1 MERVND
7 WRRASGAQ
15 PSAVLQNAIKACERR
30 LQQVIIPQIRVHA
43 QIRGGVDGI
52 CERAAPAE
60 GVCVLETAQ
69 FHTCL
74 ILSEL
79 TVKDLWRRRLV
90 VDVRRKL
97 GATGRRTQDAAR

>member
-1 MERVND
+1 M
-7 WRRASGAQ
+7 
-15 PSAVLQNAIKACERR
+15 
-30 LQQVIIPQIRVHA
+30 
-43 QIRGGVDGI
+43 GI
-52 CERAAPAE
+52 CECAAPTE

-97 GATGRRTQDAAR
+97 GATRRRTRRVNGAAGGISDPGFPAAALQASSSLRVSGRDDPAHPFSAQP

>member
-1 MERVND
+1 M
-7 WRRASGAQ
+7 
-15 PSAVLQNAIKACERR
+15 
-30 LQQVIIPQIRVHA
+30 
-43 QIRGGVDGI
+43 GI